1 MADNCHNTTGMLGQS
16 PSQQADRK
24 ARPIADIMHDAI
36 MLHAFAQG
44 VYELHDTLKT
54 DRSPASNAMPAM
66 FDSLIERA
74 HRLAEDIEA
83 FDFVERRT

>member
-1 MADNCHNTTGMLGQS
+1 MHAISATDTGL
-16 PSQQADRK
+16 PDARK
-24 ARPIADIMHDAI
+24 ARPLDEIMHDAI

-54 DRSPASNAMPAM
+54 DQSPASNAMPAM

-74 HRLAEDIEA
+74 HRLAADIET
-83 FDFVERRT
+83 FDFVERHK

>member
-1 MADNCHNTTGMLGQS
+1 MADDCHNTTGLPGQS
-16 PSQQADRK
+16 PSHQADRK
-24 ARPIADIMHDAI
+24 ARPLEDIMHDAI

-44 VYELHDTLKT
+44 LYELHDTIKT
-54 DRSPASNAMPAM
+54 ERSPASNSMPAM

-83 FDFVERRT
+83 YDFVERRG